1 MNLIIV
7 ESPTKA
13 RTLSRFLGKDYIVE
27 ATVGHIKDLPKSPIS
42 IDIANGFTPDYQV
55 VPKQQKTIAT
65 LKKAAKSA
73 SRIYLATD
81 PDREGEAISAHV
93 KEILSEDGVKGD
105 IKRIVFHEITK
116 EAVEDAI
123 EHPRLVDAHLVD
135 AQVARRVLDR
145 LVGYKVSPIL
155 WKKVRLGLSAGRVQT
170 VAVRLIVERE
180 RDIREFKPVEYWEIA
195 SEVKKDD
202 QNFLVS
208 LLRMDDKNAVV
219 SNKEQADAIVADLK
233 NATHIVLSVKRAETK
248 KSPYPPFTTS
258 TMSQAAA
265 RIFGWSAK
273 RTMTVAQHLY
283 EEGLI
288 TYHRTD
294 STNLSQQAIS
304 EVRGFI
310 QKEYGESYLPEHE
323 RVYKKKSKNAQ
334 EAHEA
339 IRPTHVATSKE
350 VALEKLD
357 VSAEKL
363 YELIW
368 KRFVACQMA
377 QSVYDR
383 TTIDVGASKYL
394 LRATGQ
400 IMKFDGWRKVM
411 PMKMS
416 DDEIPLPS
424 LIEGE
429 TLALIEVHSDQKFTQ
444 PPARYNEASL
454 IKQMEALGIG
464 RPSTYAPT
472 ISTIVARQYVEKQE
486 GKFFTTPVGE
496 TVNDF
501 LLSNF
506 DGIFEYQFTAGMEDD
521 LDKIARGELSW
532 RDRMQ
537 TFWEPFAKELERVE
551 KTAERVKIPVEK
563 IGEPCPLCGE
573 SDKGEKVIRVGRFGK
588 FISCSRFPDCKFTDR
603 FVEKINMECP
613 KCGTGEVIIK
623 KTKKG
628 RTFFGCSRYPDC
640 DYASWKNPQK
650 SSAESE

>member
-1 MNLIIV
+1 M
-7 ESPTKA
+7 
-13 RTLSRFLGKDYIVE
+13 
-27 ATVGHIKDLPKSPIS
+27 
-42 IDIANGFTPDYQV
+42 
-55 VPKQQKTIAT
+55 
-65 LKKAAKSA
+65 
-73 SRIYLATD
+73 
-81 PDREGEAISAHV
+81 
-93 KEILSEDGVKGD
+93 
-105 IKRIVFHEITK
+105 
-116 EAVEDAI
+116 
-123 EHPRLVDAHLVD
+123 
-135 AQVARRVLDR
+135 
-145 LVGYKVSPIL
+145 
-155 WKKVRLGLSAGRVQT
+155 
-170 VAVRLIVERE
+170 
-180 RDIREFKPVEYWEIA
+180 
-195 SEVKKDD
+195 
-202 QNFLVS
+202 
-208 LLRMDDKNAVV
+208 
-219 SNKEQADAIVADLK
+219 
-233 NATHIVLSVKRAETK
+233 
-248 KSPYPPFTTS
+248 
-258 TMSQAAA
+258 
-265 RIFGWSAK
+265 
-273 RTMTVAQHLY
+273 
-283 EEGLI
+283 
-288 TYHRTD
+288 
-294 STNLSQQAIS
+294 
-304 EVRGFI
+304 
-310 QKEYGESYLPEHE
+310 
-323 RVYKKKSKNAQ
+323 
-334 EAHEA
+334 
-339 IRPTHVATSKE
+339 
-350 VALEKLD
+350 
-357 VSAEKL
+357 
-363 YELIW
+363 
-368 KRFVACQMA
+368 
-377 QSVYDR
+377 
-383 TTIDVGASKYL
+383 
-394 LRATGQ
+394 
-400 IMKFDGWRKVM
+400 
-411 PMKMS
+411 
-416 DDEIPLPS
+416 
-424 LIEGE
+424 
-429 TLALIEVHSDQKFTQ
+429 IEVHSDQKFTQ